1 MTSYGTTKKKE
12 RQAQKE
18 VIMKLEKFT
27 ELTIGTQLV
36 ELVDVRGR
44 NIIFIGTIEK
54 LRQNKELLEKEIKFL
69 TSFDYPNRLCIRIK

>member
-1 MTSYGTTKKKE
+1 
-12 RQAQKE
+12 
-18 VIMKLEKFT
+18 MKLEKFT